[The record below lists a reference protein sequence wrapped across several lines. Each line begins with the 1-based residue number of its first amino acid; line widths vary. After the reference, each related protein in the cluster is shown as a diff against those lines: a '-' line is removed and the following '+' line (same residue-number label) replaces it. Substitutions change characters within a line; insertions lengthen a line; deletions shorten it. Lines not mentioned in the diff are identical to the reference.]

1 MVMNDR
7 IVRENIVHLT
17 EQLAVEASSSR
28 RQQLANGIKK
38 EIEKLVAIENEPL
51 VTPRVQD
58 GSYWKSRADRTR
70 QQARRYRSEGLRDHL
85 LKIAAGYDELA
96 KRSYDAE
103 QQSEPLDEKL

>member
-1 MVMNDR
+1 MAMNDR
-7 IVRENIVHLT
+7 IVRENIAQLT
-17 EQLAVEASSSR
+17 EQLAVEVSSSR
-28 RQQLANGIKK
+28 RQQLANSIKK
-38 EIEKLVAIENEPL
+38 EIEKLAAMESEPL

-96 KRSYDAE
+96 ERSYDA
-103 QQSEPLDEKL
+103 QKQSEPLG